1 LPTAIAVLLCVAC
14 AAACQGT
21 IGDTLGIF
29 GGEGPAG
36 PGSGAGGGGSGG
48 AGRGG
53 GPAAG
58 GGSVGDAGLGGPLGL
73 PPVAGMRRLTSE
85 EYSRSLRDLVGASIS
100 VTVEPD
106 TRVDGFFKVGASQ
119 TAVSP
124 LGTELY
130 YKAAYQAI
138 DAIWSDVTKRA
149 AWVDC
154 DPSAGATCA
163 RQVIARF
170 GRRAW
175 RRPLTS
181 DELDRYAN
189 LAVNAGDILGD
200 RSAGLQNA
208 MAGVLQ
214 SPHFLYRLELGEPD
228 PTSTGRMRYPD
239 HEIAMRLSYFLIDS
253 LPDEPLLAAADR
265 GELATVDGIRAQ
277 AKRILDSPAGRESIR
292 GFARDLFNL
301 PAVDVVP
308 KDPALYPEFTPALRA
323 SMREE
328 VERMWETAA
337 FTAPGGLLDVFT
349 TRETFVD
356 DGLAAVYGLPPPGQG
371 TMVATT
377 LPDSGARAGVLGTGA
392 FLSVRAK
399 ISETTPTLRGRFV
412 REVLMCQKVPD
423 PPPNVNPNIPPPAPG
438 VMITRR
444 QQLEQH
450 RTSPSCAACHSLMDT
465 IGLTMENFDAIGR
478 YRDMDRGLPI
488 DASGTLDGVPVSGPR
503 ELGQRMR
510 ESAAVHGCMMR
521 NLYRYALGANESSGG
536 EAWIPELERQFDQ
549 SGQRFADFALAL
561 VTSDL
566 FRYAA
571 GGP

>member
-1 LPTAIAVLLCVAC
+1 L
-14 AAACQGT
+14 
-21 IGDTLGIF
+21 
-29 GGEGPAG
+29 
-36 PGSGAGGGGSGG
+36 
-48 AGRGG
+48 
-53 GPAAG
+53 
-58 GGSVGDAGLGGPLGL
+58 GDAGPAVPLAL
-73 PPVAGMRRLTSE
+73 PPAAGMRRLTTE
-85 EYSRSLRDLVGASIS
+85 EYSRSLRDLVGGSIAVS
-100 VTVEPD
+100 VEPD
-106 TRVDGFFKVGASQ
+106 TRVDGFFKLGASR

-130 YKAAYQAI
+130 YKAAYQTI
-138 DAIWSDVTKRA
+138 DAIWSDPAKRSV
-149 AWVDC
+149 WVDC
-154 DPSAGATCA
+154 EPSTGAACA
-163 RQVIARF
+163 RQVMARF

-181 DELDRYAN
+181 EELDRYAN
-189 LAVNAGDILGD
+189 LAVKTGDLLSD

-208 MAGVLQ
+208 MAGLLQ
-214 SPHFLYRLELGEPD
+214 SPHFLYRIELGEPD
-228 PTSTGRMRYPD
+228 TTSPGRIRYPD
-239 HEIAMRLSYFLIDS
+239 HEIATRLSYFLVDS

-265 GELATVDGIRAQ
+265 GELATVDGIRSQ

-301 PAVDVVP
+301 PAVDIVP
-308 KDPALYPEFTPALRA
+308 KDPMLYPEFTPALRA

-328 VERMWETAA
+328 FERMWETAA
-337 FTAPGGLLDVFT
+337 FASPGGLLDVFT
-349 TRETFVD
+349 TRSTFVD
-356 DGLAAVYGLPPPGQG
+356 DGLAALYGLPSPGRG
-371 TMVATT
+371 MMVPAT
-377 LPDSGARAGVLGTGA
+377 LPDTGERAGILGTSA

-423 PPPNVNPNIPPPAPG
+423 PPPNVNINIQPPPPG
-438 VMITRR
+438 VMMTKR

-488 DASGTLDGVPVSGPR
+488 DVSGNLDGVSLSGPR

-510 ESAAVHGCMMR
+510 ENAAVHGCMVR
-521 NLYRYALGANESSGG
+521 NFFRYVIGLNESSGG
-536 EAWIPELERQFDQ
+536 EAWIPELERAFDQ
-549 SGQRFADFALAL
+549 SGQRFADFALAF

-566 FRYAA
+566 FRYAS